1 MADFTDEELTLLT
14 TTPSMIGST
23 IAFSESSGVVGTV
36 TEAMSNAKAVL
47 SGVQSYP
54 QNALIET
61 VAPSIADRKDAM
73 EKAKAVRTN
82 MMARM
87 KEKGITSR
95 DGLRQQVVED
105 CREVARILDSKADS
119 TEAAQYRA
127 WVMEI
132 AEKVA
137 MSAKEGGFLGFGG
150 ERLSEGEKQVIGEVA
165 GALGANNPLTA

>member
-1 MADFTDEELTLLT
+1 MADFTDAEIELLT
-14 TTPSMIGST
+14 TTPSMIGSA

-36 TEAMSNAKAVL
+36 TEAMSNARAVL

-54 QNALIET
+54 QNGLIGT
-61 VAPSIADRKDAM
+61 VAPNIEDRKDAM

-87 KEKGITSR
+87 KEKGIKTR
-95 DGLRQQVVED
+95 EGLYSQVVED
-105 CREVARILDSKADS
+105 CREVARILDAKADS
-119 TEAAQYRA
+119 KEAAEYRD
-127 WVMEI
+127 WVMQI

-150 ERLSEGEKQVIGEVA
+150 ERLSDGEKQAIGDVA
-165 GALGANNPLTA
+165 SALGANNPIA